1 MTSEFRTIHE
11 IGDALIQLGK
21 ALKKMPNISSD
32 ETMSLN
38 PKKQVKQLLTLEELS
53 KFASEIRTLS
63 REEVEKKLLEL
74 KFEELKYIAKFYKI
88 SIGKNI
94 NKSELIR
101 KVLYNIFDYHA
112 GHNLLRKFTSDTSEK

>member
-1 MTSEFRTIHE
+1 MINEFQTLNE

-21 ALKKMPNISSD
+21 ALKKMQNISPNK
-32 ETMSLN
+32 TVP
-38 PKKQVKQLLTLEELS
+38 PKSKKRVKQAITPEELS
-53 KFASEIRTLS
+53 KFASEIRNLS
-63 REEVEKKLLEL
+63 REEVEKKLLEFN
-74 KFEELKYIAKFYKI
+74 FEELKYIAKFHKI
-88 SIGKNI
+88 SIGKNK